1 MEKVQNVRTKS
12 AFTPKNYLKKKKKEK
27 KCTRS
32 IVPILEQNLL
42 SFASWVI
49 NNVPRASQFS

>member
-12 AFTPKNYLKKKKKEK
+12 AITPKNYLKKKKNEN

-32 IVPILEQNLL
+32 IVPILEYNLL
-42 SFASWVI
+42 SFVSWVI
-49 NNVPRASQFS
+49 NNVPRAS